1 MITKEKLNEL
11 NEKVNE
17 MKAILKGQE
26 GDEVIDIFK
35 SLIILESKIKHY
47 SSYYDALKSLKKIK
61 SGEAEK

>member
-35 SLIILESKIKHY
+35 SLIILESKIKYY
-47 SSYYDALKSLKKIK
+47 SSYYDTLKSLKKIK

>member
-17 MKAILKGQE
+17 I
-26 GDEVIDIFK
+26 
-35 SLIILESKIKHY
+35 IILESKIKHY